1 MTREKADFIL
11 EFVKRCMSQIQQK
24 QKQEQEEYVDWWKRQ
39 KEYIKC
45 SKRALRVYDKINKI
59 NKSRFPSA

>member
-1 MTREKADFIL
+1 MIREKADFII
-11 EFVKRCMSQIQQK
+11 EYVKRCMSQAQ
-24 QKQEQEEYVDWWKRQ
+24 QEQQGYIDRWKRQ

-59 NKSRFPSA
+59 KKIKKG

>member
-11 EFVKRCMSQIQQK
+11 EFVKRCMSQIQ

-59 NKSRFPSA
+59 NKSRLPSA

>member
-1 MTREKADFIL
+1 MSREKADFII
-11 EFVKRCMSQIQQK
+11 EYVKRCMSQVQLEQQ
-24 QKQEQEEYVDWWKRQ
+24 EYIDRWKRQ

-59 NKSRFPSA
+59 KKIKKG

>member
-1 MTREKADFIL
+1 MSREKADFII
-11 EFVKRCMSQIQQK
+11 EYVKRCMSQVQQD
-24 QKQEQEEYVDWWKRQ
+24 QQEYVDWWKRQ

-59 NKSRFPSA
+59 KKIKKG

>member
-1 MTREKADFIL
+1 MSREKADFII
-11 EFVKRCMSQIQQK
+11 EYVKRWMSQIPP
-24 QKQEQEEYVDWWKRQ
+24 EDFVDWRKRQ

-59 NKSRFPSA
+59 KKGRLPST